1 MEAICRVTCA
11 TWPQG
16 TNLPTPAMHCFMCCC
31 SEAFSV
37 DEVICIKG
45 SMGIIQLGL
54 DKKIT

>member
-11 TWPQG
+11 TRPQG
-16 TNLPTPAMHCFMCCC
+16 TNLPTAMHCFMCCS

-37 DEVICIKG
+37 DEVICIKE
-45 SMGIIQLGL
+45 SMGTTELGL